1 MGDKR
6 QNNQLRLFFGEE
18 GRSEAPTAPGEGAET
33 LTAKR
38 ISESP
43 AKNHEELMEE
53 VCGRENCLQALKRV
67 KSNKGSPGIDGMTVD
82 ALTVYLKEHWPAI
95 RAQLLSGTYKPQPV
109 RRVEIPKPDGGLR
122 QLGIPTVLDR
132 MVRQAV
138 MQVLQ
143 GRWDAEFSE
152 HSHGFRPGRSAHQAV
167 AKAQKYIAE
176 GRRWVVDLDL
186 EKFFDRVN
194 HDKLMAAVA
203 RRVADK
209 RMLKLIRAFLTAG
222 VMENGLVGPVDEG
235 TPQGGPLSPLL
246 SNLVLDELDR
256 ELERRKHCFVRY
268 ADDCNI
274 YVCSRR
280 AGERVKRSITGFI
293 TRRLKLRVNEHK
305 SAAARPVERKF
316 LGFSFT
322 LREAKRR
329 IAAKAIV
336 RFKQKVRELT
346 SRTRG
351 ISMEQMA
358 KELASYLR
366 GWKGYFGFCETPSVL
381 ENLASMDA
389 AKAAISDLEA
399 METRQGAVCQTVCA
413 RREQGSGRQN
423 GRKCSGPMAYSE
435 QPRPELCV
443 PHRLLRRAWSSKVVR
458 WEIAQSVRTAGCGP
472 ACPVVW
478 QGRRGDSPPYA
489 N

>member
-1 MGDKR
+1 MSDKR
-6 QNNQLRLFFGEE
+6 QKNQLRLAFSEE
-18 GRSEAPTAPGEGAET
+18 SRGEAPQAPGEGSET
-33 LTAKR
+33 FTAKHMN
-38 ISESP
+38 ESP
-43 AKNHEELMEE
+43 ANREQLMEE
-53 VCGRENCLQALKRV
+53 VCERENCLQAYKRV
-67 KSNKGSPGIDGMTVD
+67 KSNKGSPGIDGMTVEQ
-82 ALTVYLKEHWPAI
+82 LPGYLKEHWPAI
-95 RAQLLSGTYKPQPV
+95 REQLLIGTYKPQPV
-109 RRVEIPKPDGGLR
+109 RRVEIPKPDGGVR

-132 MVRQAV
+132 MVQQAI

-143 GRWDAEFSE
+143 SRWDAEFSE

-194 HDKLMAAVA
+194 HDKLMAVVA
-203 RRVADK
+203 HRVADK
-209 RMLKLIRAFLTAG
+209 RMLRLIRAFLKAG

-274 YVCSRR
+274 YVRSRR
-280 AGERVKRSITGFI
+280 AGERVKQNITRFI
-293 TRRLKLRVNEHK
+293 TRRLKLKVNEQK
-305 SAAARPVERKF
+305 SAVARPVERKF

-346 SRTRG
+346 GRTRG
-351 ISMEQMA
+351 VSIEQMT

-366 GWKGYFGFCETPSVL
+366 GWRSYFGFCETPTVL
-381 ENLASMDA
+381 ESLDQWIRRRLRSMIWKQWKRGKVRFA
-389 AKAAISDLEA
+389 RL
-399 METRQGAVCQTVCA
+399 CA
-413 RREQGSGRQN
+413 RGVNQYLAGT
-423 GRKCSGPMAYSE
+423 
-435 QPRPELCV
+435 
-443 PHRLLRRAWSSKVVR
+443 
-458 WEIAQSVRTAGCGP
+458 TAGSPHGP
-472 ACPVVW
+472 WRIAN
-478 QGRRGDSPPYA
+478 SPAMSIAFPIAYFDA
-489 N
+489 LGVPRMFTGP

>member
-1 MGDKR
+1 MSDKR
-6 QNNQLRLFFGEE
+6 QKNQLRLAFCEE
-18 GRSEAPTAPGEGAET
+18 SKSEARQAPGEGSET
-33 LTAKR
+33 FTAKR
-38 ISESP
+38 MNESP
-43 AKNHEELMEE
+43 ANREQLMEE
-53 VCGRENCLQALKRV
+53 VCERENCLQAYKRV
-67 KSNKGSPGIDGMTVD
+67 KSNKGSPGIDGMTVEQ
-82 ALTVYLKEHWPAI
+82 LPGYLKEHWPAI
-95 RAQLLSGTYKPQPV
+95 REQLLRGTYKPQPV
-109 RRVEIPKPDGGLR
+109 RRVEIPKPDGGVR

-132 MVRQAV
+132 MVQQAI

-194 HDKLMAAVA
+194 HDKLMAVVA
-203 RRVADK
+203 HRVADK
-209 RMLKLIRAFLTAG
+209 RMLRLIRALLKAG

-235 TPQGGPLSPLL
+235 MPQGGPLSPLL

-274 YVCSRR
+274 YVRSRR
-280 AGERVKRSITGFI
+280 AGERVKQNITRFI
-293 TRRLKLRVNEHK
+293 TRRLKLKVNEQK
-305 SAAARPVERKF
+305 SAVARPVERKF

-346 SRTRG
+346 GRTRG
-351 ISMEQMA
+351 ISIEQMT

-366 GWKGYFGFCETPSVL
+366 GWRSYFGFCETPTVL
-381 ENLASMDA
+381 ESLDQWIRRRLRSMIWKQWKRGKVRFA
-389 AKAAISDLEA
+389 RL
-399 METRQGAVCQTVCA
+399 CA
-413 RREQGSGRQN
+413 RGVNQYLAGT
-423 GRKCSGPMAYSE
+423 
-435 QPRPELCV
+435 
-443 PHRLLRRAWSSKVVR
+443 
-458 WEIAQSVRTAGCGP
+458 TAGSPHGSWRIANSPAMSIAFPIAYFDALGVPRMFTGP
-472 ACPVVW
+472 
-478 QGRRGDSPPYA
+478 
-489 N
+489 

>member
-6 QNNQLRLFFGEE
+6 QNNQLRLAFGEE
-18 GRSEAPTAPGEGAET
+18 GRSEAPTAPGEGTET

-43 AKNHEELMEE
+43 AKNHKQLMEE

-109 RRVEIPKPDGGLR
+109 RRVEIPKPDGGVR

-132 MVRQAV
+132 MVQQAV

-293 TRRLKLRVNEHK
+293 TRRLKLRVNEQK
-305 SAAARPVERKF
+305 SAVARPVERKF

-381 ENLASMDA
+381 ENLDQWTRRRLRSVIWKQWKRGKVRFAKLCALGVNKDLA
-389 AKAAISDLEA
+389 AK
-399 METRQGAVCQTVCA
+399 
-413 RREQGSGRQN
+413 
-423 GRKCSGPMAYSE
+423 
-435 QPRPELCV
+435 
-443 PHRLLRRAWSSKVVR
+443 
-458 WEIAQSVRTAGCGP
+458 TAGSAQGP
-472 ACPVVW
+472 WHIANS
-478 QGRRGDSPPYA
+478 RALSYA
-489 N
+489 FPIAYFDALGVPRLFVGK